1 MYCQS
6 CGGEYAIGLPYCNRC
21 GANLNTAFTAAT
33 EPAQVSVTKPAL
45 IIGIVIT
52 LLTLGG
58 FGMLIGGAIE
68 LARSPQMGSDPLI
81 AMIVVGMTAI
91 MATDFFLVR
100 LLSKLIDA
108 SLKSSGRT
116 SPKSISPP
124 ANAQQFSRLSTAQ
137 LTPAPSVTEHTTR
150 FFEPAYRAPAEAEG
164 VDPLKNSEK

>member
-21 GANLNTAFTAAT
+21 GANLNTAFTSAP

-45 IIGIVIT
+45 IIGTIIT

-58 FGMLIGGAIE
+58 FGMLIGGAVE
-68 LARSPQMGSDPLI
+68 LARNPQLGSDPII
-81 AMIVVGMTAI
+81 AMVVVGMTAI

-108 SLKSSGRT
+108 SLKSSARI
-116 SPKSISPP
+116 SPKLISPP
-124 ANAQQFSRLSTAQ
+124 ANAPQLSRLSTAQ
-137 LTPAPSVTEHTTR
+137 LTPAPSVTENTTR

-164 VDPLKNSEK
+164 VASLKNSEK